1 MKNALLQM
9 VLFFLPFQ
17 MLAQKLHSPLRDYYT
32 GVGTYSKT
40 HCDVFSFTNNQAALT
55 SIKSKTAGLYAEH
68 KFFLKEMGLYTTA
81 IAFPIRNGGIGV
93 QLNYFGYSEYNE
105 SQAGIAYGK
114 KLGKLVDLGVQFDYY
129 HLQVA
134 GYGSAGTIGFQIGSI
149 FNLSDVF
156 RVGMH
161 VYNPAGSRFGKSSTE
176 KLASIY
182 TMGFGYDLTKEVFIS
197 IAISKEENR
206 PVHINAGL
214 HYQFAESFFARL
226 GILTDTGSPYIGVGL
241 LWNIF
246 RFDVAV
252 NYHPQL
258 GISPAMLLA
267 IDLDRKE

>member
-9 VLFFLPFQ
+9 VLSFFSFQ
-17 MLAQKLHSPLRDYYT
+17 MLAQNLHSPMRDSYT
-32 GVGTYSKT
+32 DLGTYSKNQ
-40 HCDVFSFTNNQAALT
+40 CDVFSFAHNQAALS
-55 SIKSKTAGLYAEH
+55 SIKNKTAGLYAEH

-81 IAFPIRNGGIGV
+81 IAFPIRNGGIGL
-93 QLNYFGYSEYNE
+93 QLNYFGYSEFNE
-105 SQAGIAYGK
+105 SQVGIAYGK
-114 KLGKLVDLGVQFDYY
+114 KLGKLVDVGVQFDYY
-129 HLQVA
+129 HLHMA
-134 GYGSAGTIGFQIGSI
+134 GYGSAGTIGFQVGAI

-161 VYNPAGSRFGKSSTE
+161 VYNPAGGRFGKNSSE

-182 TMGFGYDLTKEVFIS
+182 SMGFGYDLTKQVFIS
-197 IAISKEENR
+197 TVINKVENR

-214 HYQFAESFFARL
+214 HYQFAESFFARF
-226 GILTDTGSPYIGVGL
+226 GVLTDTGSPYMGIGL